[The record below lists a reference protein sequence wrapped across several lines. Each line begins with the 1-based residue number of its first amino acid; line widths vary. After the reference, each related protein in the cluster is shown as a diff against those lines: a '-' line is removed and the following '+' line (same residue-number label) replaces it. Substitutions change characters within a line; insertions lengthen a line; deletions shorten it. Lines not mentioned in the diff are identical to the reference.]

1 MAGLVISYQPES
13 NILGPVPGDDGG
25 PIRIRPMTEQDSEN
39 VANLQIE
46 AFRGKVEWAVGKS
59 NVNKVSRAWGNGL
72 RRSPQWWPR
81 YFVAEL
87 SDEFGCH
94 FAGAIVLGF
103 YADRSL
109 PEPHFDTN
117 GLSCKVLC
125 GMACMDMALAEKKSD
140 PSKGYV
146 ETICVESKYRGKGIG
161 KVLLDR
167 AEYEAKAMGCRSIYL
182 KVKRTNRAK
191 NLYERQGYR
200 VTKDHDGCCCTYC
213 AVGIRHFYEM
223 EKQLI

>member
-1 MAGLVISYQPES
+1 MAGLVISYQPAS
-13 NILGPVPGDDGG
+13 NNLGPVPGEDGG

-46 AFRGKVEWAVGKS
+46 AFREKFEWAVGKS
-59 NVNKVSRAWGNGL
+59 N
-72 RRSPQWWPR
+72 
-81 YFVAEL
+81 
-87 SDEFGCH
+87 
-94 FAGAIVLGF
+94 
-103 YADRSL
+103 L
-109 PEPHFDTN
+109 PEPNFDTN
-117 GLSCKVLC
+117 GLGCKILC
-125 GMACMDMALAEKKSD
+125 GMACMEMALGEKPSD

-146 ETICVESKYRGKGIG
+146 EAICVESKFRGKGIG

-213 AVGIRHFYEM
+213 AVGVRHFYEM